1 MKKKIIVSVFVFS
14 LVIVLTIGVASFI
27 KERARP
33 SHDPIYVTTT
43 NWVEEV
49 GYKSCKKITEGIPNL
64 KFIIK
69 GNKGGILIDFY
80 YKNFNKIS
88 KKDRII
94 FQNKLI
100 LLSEMFVLNLV
111 SYGIEYD
118 NANCIIN
125 VRTKELEQ
133 PVISLIDSD
142 LVFFIK

>member
-1 MKKKIIVSVFVFS
+1 MKKLIVSVFVFS
-14 LVIVLTIGVASFI
+14 LVIVSIIGVASFI

-111 SYGIEYD
+111 SYGIEKD
-118 NANCIIN
+118 SINCIIN
-125 VRTKELEQ
+125 VRASKLDK
-133 PVISLIDSD
+133 PDISLINNQ
-142 LVFFIK
+142 LAFV